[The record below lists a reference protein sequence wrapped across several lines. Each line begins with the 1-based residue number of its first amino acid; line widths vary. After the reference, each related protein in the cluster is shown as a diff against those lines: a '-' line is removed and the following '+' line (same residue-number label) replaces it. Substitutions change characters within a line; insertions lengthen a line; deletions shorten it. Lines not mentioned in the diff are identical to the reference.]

1 MLVVADGYKKARPS
15 HCTILAVDNAGLKN
29 LFKIVIDCTY
39 GNILP
44 CTACSPF
51 DLRNLRQG
59 LIVGSGCSNG
69 ELFETMMNK
78 TPEEAERM
86 AKFYDYL
93 EVMPKP
99 VYSPLVERGTVH
111 DEWAM
116 EDIIRRIVKLGKK
129 LNITGCRNWKCP
141 LLR

>member
-1 MLVVADGYKKARPS
+1 MNDHVGGEDGYKQARPS

-29 LFKIVIDCTY
+29 LFKLISISHTQTFYRVPRIRR
-39 GNILP
+39 
-44 CTACSPF
+44 S
-51 DLRNLRQG
+51 DLQKLREG

-86 AKFYDYL
+86 ARFYDYL

-99 VYSPLVERGTVH
+99 VYSQLVDGGTVH
-111 DEWAM
+111 RSCE
-116 EDIIRRIVKLGKK
+116 INRS
-129 LNITGCRNWKCP
+129 
-141 LLR
+141 